1 MSIAKNYIYNVVYQL
16 LILILPLIT
25 VPYVSRILGSNGVGI
40 NAYTNSIVQY
50 FVLAGTIGISLYGNR
65 TIAYVRDKKD
75 ELSKT
80 FWGIFILKLITTA
93 LAYIAFLVFIFIIKS
108 KYTSIYFIQSLAI
121 LSATLDISWFFMGI
135 EDFKKTV
142 TRNFIV
148 KMIGVVCI
156 FIFVKNKSD
165 LNKYVL
171 ILCISDLIG
180 QGIMWMYMKSYIN
193 KIQLTF
199 NDINKHFIPAVQL
212 FIPQIAI
219 QIYVVL
225 DKTMVGM
232 FSTPSEVGFYDN
244 SQKIVKMTLAVV
256 TSMGTVML
264 PRVTN
269 TFAKGDLKKVKEY
282 LVKSFEFSSYLA
294 IPMMFGMIGIANEF
308 VPWFFG
314 NDFLKCSSLIIIIS
328 PIIVAIAWSNVLGMQ
343 IMLPVGKVKEF
354 TISVTVGAVVNF
366 IINLFL
372 IKKYASLGAS
382 VASVIAEFAVTL
394 VQFYLMREYIA
405 IKSMFN
411 NIWKYFL
418 ASGIMLL
425 FLRIIG
431 NYMKTSIKTT
441 VVQVVV
447 GMLTYFVLLVM
458 LKSNVNNYIINIVK
472 RKFLK
477 KTI

>member
-1 MSIAKNYIYNVVYQL
+1 MSIAKNYIYNVLYQL

-25 VPYVSRILGSNGVGI
+25 VPYVSRILRSNGVGI

-80 FWGIFILKLITTA
+80 FWGVFILKLITTA
-93 LAYIAFLVFIFIIKS
+93 LSYIAFLVFIFIIKS

-121 LSATLDISWFFMGI
+121 LSAALDISWFFMGI

-165 LNKYVL
+165 LNKYVF

-193 KIQLTF
+193 KIELTIS
-199 NDINKHFIPAVQL
+199 DVIKHFIPAVQL

-354 TISVTVGAVVNF
+354 TISVTVGAFVNF

-394 VQFYLMREYIA
+394 VQFYLMREYIS

-418 ASGIMLL
+418 ASCIMLL
-425 FLRIIG
+425 FLRIMG
-431 NYMKTSIKTT
+431 NYMEAGIKTT

-458 LKSNVNNYIINIVK
+458 LKSNVNNYIISIVK
-472 RKFLK
+472 GKFLK
-477 KTI
+477 K

>member
-1 MSIAKNYIYNVVYQL
+1 MSVAKNYMYNLLYQL

-40 NAYTNSIVQY
+40 NAYTNSILQY
-50 FVLAGTIGISLYGNR
+50 FVLFGTIGISLYGSRN
-65 TIAYVRDKKD
+65 IAYVRDKKD

-80 FWGIFILKLITTA
+80 FWGIFILKLVTSAI
-93 LAYIAFLVFIFIIKS
+93 AYIAFLIFVFTTGS

-121 LSATLDISWFFMGI
+121 ISAALDISWFFMGI

-148 KMIGVVCI
+148 KMIGVACI
-156 FIFVKNKSD
+156 FIFVKTKND
-165 LNKYVL
+165 LNKYIF
-171 ILCISDLIG
+171 ILCVSDLIG
-180 QGIMWMYMKSYIN
+180 QGVMWMYMKSYIH
-193 KIQLTF
+193 KIKITV
-199 NDINKHFIPAVQL
+199 NDIFKHFMPSVQL
-212 FIPQIAI
+212 FVPQVAI

-225 DKTMVGM
+225 DKTMVGI

-244 SQKIVKMTLAVV
+244 SQKIVKLTLAVV

-264 PRVTN
+264 PRVAN

-294 IPMMFGMIGIANEF
+294 IPMMFGMIGIADQF

-314 NDFLKCSSLIIIIS
+314 KEFLKCSELISIIS

-366 IINLFL
+366 IINLIV
-372 IKKYASLGAS
+372 IKRYHSLGAS
-382 VASVIAEFAVTL
+382 VASVIAEFVVTGM
-394 VQFYLMREYIA
+394 QFYLMREYIPA
-405 IKSMFN
+405 KSLFKD
-411 NIWKYFL
+411 IWKYIISS
-418 ASGIMLL
+418 AIML
-425 FLRIIG
+425 FCIKVIG
-431 NYMKTSIKTT
+431 NYLGIGIKTT
-441 VVQVVV
+441 VIQVLI
-447 GMLTYFVLLVM
+447 GIILYFCMLCL
-458 LKSNVNNYIINIVK
+458 LKSKINKNLIDFMK
-472 RKFLK
+472 SKLSIK
-477 KTI
+477 H